1 MRAQLYLA
9 LLSFVVCTL
18 PVRAEDME
26 LTADNRVEWHQQK
39 QKIVAVGNA
48 VATRKD
54 LRVRADTM
62 SADYKK
68 LPPDNKTQITAVHAR
83 GSVIMSS
90 TRADAFGDTL
100 DYDLGKDSM
109 LLRGAPA
116 KVKTETE
123 TITATDGITYYPN
136 AQKAIA
142 VGNVRADN
150 GKDKVFGD
158 KMIAYFEPKSPTD
171 NALEMK
177 RVEIYGNVKIINAD
191 TTVWADKGIYH
202 PQTGIVQLYEHITIE
217 QNGNRLHGD
226 YAQSDLNS
234 GISKIMAGK
243 TSKQRVTGVFKE
255 KSKNKKSQPAPTEQK

>member
-1 MRAQLYLA
+1 
-9 LLSFVVCTL
+9 
-18 PVRAEDME
+18 
-26 LTADNRVEWHQQK
+26 
-39 QKIVAVGNA
+39 
-48 VATRKD
+48 
-54 LRVRADTM
+54 
-62 SADYKK
+62 
-68 LPPDNKTQITAVHAR
+68 
-83 GSVIMSS
+83 
-90 TRADAFGDTL
+90 
-100 DYDLGKDSM
+100 M
-109 LLRGAPA
+109 LLQGTPA
-116 KVKTETE
+116 KVKTATE

-255 KSKNKKSQPAPTEQK
+255 KSKNKKSQPAATEQK